1 MMKDKQLLKKKNSEP
16 HESILKS
23 VQHENKKSHFN
34 LAAVPLPLYF
44 FILMYEKPRG

>member
-1 MMKDKQLLKKKNSEP
+1 MMKDKKLKKTQTSEP
-16 HESILKS
+16 PERILES
-23 VQHENKKSHFN
+23 VFNENKKSYFN